1 MHLFLG
7 GILAGVLTT
16 SVTPSGIERSDGGV
30 AKATALGACD
40 DWVSR
45 VVQDELPDAVIEGG
59 EAAASDGGLS
69 YSADVSD
76 EDLARR
82 FRDEPSSLG
91 SISIGVPEGGRVVNG
106 VQMTPGEGWT
116 VVDPEHAYGT
126 QETIEALTTVAREVH
141 ASYPQAVLR
150 IGHIGSPR
158 GGWLRPHQSHQ
169 SGRDVDLGFFYRTG
183 VDPGA
188 PRQPR
193 EKLMDVA
200 ANWALLRALIIHS
213 DVQFILV
220 DRRVQRVLREYA
232 VLIGEDRAWVDRLFG
247 GRGSLI
253 KHAPRHRDHF
263 HVRFFSPRS
272 QELGQRLVPVLGARP
287 EENLVI
293 HRVRP
298 GDTLGKL
305 AHRYGSTVRAIQ
317 AANGLNGGTALRV
330 GRTLSVPLR
339 GPCTSCPVPPPLV
352 VPPRMLPPE
361 PGPAS

>member
-30 AKATALGACD
+30 AKATPLGACD

-45 VVQDELPDAVIEGG
+45 VVQDELPDAVLEGG
-59 EAAASDGGLS
+59 EAVPNDGGLS

-82 FRDEPSSLG
+82 FRDELSSLG

-106 VQMTPGEGWT
+106 VQMAPGDGWT

-126 QETIEALTTVAREVH
+126 QETIEALTAVAREVH
-141 ASYPQAVLR
+141 SAYPQAVLR

-200 ANWALLRALIIHS
+200 ANWALLRALIINS

-232 VLIGEDRAWVDRLFG
+232 VLIGEDRAWVDRLFS

-272 QELGQRLVPVLGARP
+272 QELGRRLVPVLGARP

-305 AHRYGSTVRAIQ
+305 AHRYGSTVRSIQ
-317 AANGLNGGTALRV
+317 AANGLPGRTALRV